1 MAKTKSLVRNPLAG
15 FLWTDTAPTAAFTA
29 ITGATGGLLL
39 QVDIDNTADS
49 SDAYL
54 KLRFQRVSLG
64 APTVGTDQTDMVFK
78 CPAGKRILYT
88 MPVGINLLWVEPSV
102 SSQLYYSVTT
112 GHTTAS
118 TTATTGTLPTVKIT
132 LEI

>member
-1 MAKTKSLVRNPLAG
+1 MAITKSLVRSPLAG
-15 FLWTDTAPTAAFTA
+15 FLWEDTAPTPAFTA
-29 ITGATGGLLL
+29 ITGATSGLVL

-54 KLRFQRVSLG
+54 KFRFHPVASG

-88 MPVGINLLWVEPSV
+88 MPVGINLLWIEPTT

-112 GHTTAS
+112 GNTTAS
-118 TTATTGTLPTVKIT
+118 TTTTTGTLPTVKIT
-132 LEI
+132 IEN